1 MPLASQTLLSLCLVL
16 LQGGLH
22 GGCKQNGRVCC
33 ISRRFFLESCVNLQ
47 ISLACLAS
55 SIEICSWG
63 PCWQGLV
70 DPAIWS
76 FLSLCCDSSLPSKA
90 RTRLVLSVLF
100 DMYPVPAWWRQGS
113 RALISL
119 PAPHSLEP
127 LVLQHP
133 RQLVFTH
140 ASCPAP
146 ALNLHSSL

>member
-1 MPLASQTLLSLCLVL
+1 MPLASQTLLCVWSFIEGAR
-16 LQGGLH
+16 QD
-22 GGCKQNGRVCC
+22 GRVCC
-33 ISRRFFLESCVNLQ
+33 ISRRFFLDLYVNLG

-63 PCWQGLV
+63 PCRQGLL
-70 DPAIWS
+70 DPAIWP
-76 FLSLCCDSSLPSKA
+76 FLSPCCDSSLPSKA
-90 RTRLVLSVLF
+90 RTRLVPSVLSAVC
-100 DMYPVPAWWRQGS
+100 PVPAWWRQRS

-119 PAPHSLEP
+119 PAPHSSEP